1 MTAVFIAE
9 ILDGIMIF
17 IVVLL
22 CLGLYRPVIAIWWM
36 PVQNRIRVIR
46 LYGVLLLVVM
56 AIKFILLSVPRQ
68 P

>member
-1 MTAVFIAE
+1 MDVAIIGE

-17 IVVLL
+17 VVILL

-46 LYGVLLLVVM
+46 LYGFLFFVALALK
-56 AIKFILLSVPRQ
+56 IILL
-68 P
+68 